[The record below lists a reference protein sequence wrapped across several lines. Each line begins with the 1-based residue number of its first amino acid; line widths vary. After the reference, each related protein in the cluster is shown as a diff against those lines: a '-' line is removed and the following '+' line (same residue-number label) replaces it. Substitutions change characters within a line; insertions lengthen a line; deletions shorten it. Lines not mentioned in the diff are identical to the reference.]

1 MVFAAS
7 LLSSYTQLTS
17 SSRCGAHWLGSAA
30 ARLRRL
36 LMQLAM
42 SVAICATVWQPACAW
57 QDEPP
62 AQAREPIDASVP
74 SILKDGMLQTDIRL
88 ELRPDGGYALTNI
101 TIEELRRLERQSSS
115 ASQLPAATFIQS
127 QVDVSVQGGLASLEG
142 KFDVQL
148 GSSDVPALIDLRFG
162 SCRLTAPPQ
171 KPAGILRSSFQVNS
185 QSGSYEWLL
194 LGEEQSTHQLVLN
207 GQTSIRQ
214 KADRL
219 SLSIDLPS
227 AITAVTVLLPHNAIE
242 ERVRS
247 EDILERS
254 LTEAGVLLTIN
265 SRGGDFT
272 LSWREQ
278 GAAQRLA
285 AMEAESNTT
294 FEIIDPLQPW
304 SCSTNI
310 SLRSYGNDTSSSF
323 RIALPRGA
331 QWRTF
336 PNPVL
341 DRFRITTLAASAEEG
356 ELDLSADTLPLS
368 GTPQLLIEKIDPS
381 AAESIELLLEW
392 EWLPELSDNSAGA
405 IQVQIPVPTIAG
417 VDSHEGT
424 LNCIFQSSFAAVF
437 QEGAGVRLM
446 QQGRLHL
453 QQGFSS
459 RYQMQFQFD
468 RQDFELSLSLR
479 KEESLPT
486 IRPTYK
492 VHVDQHKLVLTAW
505 FECSFDTNEP
515 RMEMGLIPGDWIVE
529 ENSARALRDATQ
541 PYALESE
548 VLNVRREDDGSY
560 ILSGREPEAGFNN
573 SRRVEQVWRIV
584 AQRSW
589 SPDDNNALE
598 FQIPEIKRIR
608 ANGTAEVDHGSGVL
622 LLSSENKVV
631 TRWRETASTGLLPD
645 SFSTEYQK
653 FLNETRIREPLA
665 YRFQSRGTTPTWAG
679 VAEFLPQQIVA
690 EQHVVLEVLPGS
702 VRVRQDFD
710 LRIANESLTSLRVAV
725 RGDIS
730 SSPEVTVDG
739 TPVSLQVVG
748 SLTPETLLGEVPTL
762 DAEDSR
768 SGIESNSQS
777 GNPTAM
783 TGEAKRNNSPWRQYQ
798 IVGAPKL
805 LGKSSLSIWTEVPT
819 TLVAKTA
826 TGEAVQALEIDVPL
840 VQVQF
845 PSTVRFV
852 RQDWTLI
859 NDVNFEALSA
869 EATGSRSESQAG
881 IKRRLLR
888 EQQLVIPLRL
898 RQKETVAEASVLV
911 SGCWLQSVITGNARR
926 DRFVARVQTQAGRLN
941 IKLPNPAQIEKVAV
955 NGVPLEQS
963 AAPYDYNTKTISIA
977 LPSASTPTKQ
987 TYVIELFYFM
997 DETLSWVSALNIEP
1011 PVLEGAVNL
1020 DRFYWQLVVP
1030 AMHHLAWCPP
1040 GLTAEWTW
1048 DWNGLW
1054 WYRQS
1059 GEDQASLEQWLG
1071 SSIQTRQSLS
1081 ANSYV
1086 MSGQGEFKPQVVR
1099 LLSRFALWFPMGLV
1113 AIVTSVLLLSFS
1125 WLRNSVVAIV
1135 LAGVIASLSMI
1146 WPDLG
1151 VLFGQTAL
1159 LSLGLVVLIF
1169 VTQAAIEARVRRRSV
1184 FTTRPTNYIDGS
1196 EQFSVG
1202 RTSRFPASTA
1212 IRTGSSVIASEEK

>member
-7 LLSSYTQLTS
+7 FLLLNIQLTA
-17 SSRCGAHWLGSAA
+17 SRRGDARWNGSLASLFFKSIAMIAIGIGVYGSPDKPAH
-30 ARLRRL
+30 
-36 LMQLAM
+36 
-42 SVAICATVWQPACAW
+42 AW
-57 QDEPP
+57 QDEVPP
-62 AQAREPIDASVP
+62 VQVREPLDAPVP

-88 ELRPDGGYALTNI
+88 ELRADGGHVLTNI
-101 TIEELRRLERQSSS
+101 TLEELRRLERQSNS
-115 ASQLPAATFIQS
+115 ASQLPAATLLQS
-127 QVDVSVQGGLASLEG
+127 QIDVAVLGELANLEG

-148 GSSDVPALIDLRFG
+148 GSGDVPALIDLRFG
-162 SCRLTAPPQ
+162 ACRLTEPPH
-171 KPAGILRSSFQVNS
+171 KPEGILRSSFQVNPET
-185 QSGSYEWLL
+185 GSYQWLL
-194 LGEEQSTHQLVLN
+194 LGETQSTHQLVLK
-207 GQTSIRQ
+207 GQTAIKQ
-214 KADRL
+214 KADRF
-219 SLSIDLPS
+219 SLAIDLPP
-227 AITAVTVLLPHNAIE
+227 ALTTVTVRLPANAIE

-247 EDILERS
+247 EDLVERS
-254 LTEAGVLLTIN
+254 LTADGVLLKIN

-272 LSWREQ
+272 LTWREQ
-278 GAAQRLA
+278 GATQRLA

-304 SCSTNI
+304 SCSTNL
-310 SLRSYGNDTSSSF
+310 SLRSYGNDTSNSF

-336 PNPVL
+336 PSPVL
-341 DRFRITTLAASAEEG
+341 DRFRVTAIAAASEQGELAAQATAATLAN
-356 ELDLSADTLPLS
+356 
-368 GTPQLLIEKIDPS
+368 TPQLLVEKIDPS
-381 AAESIELLLEW
+381 ATDAIELLLEW
-392 EWLPELSDNSAGA
+392 EWLPELTDNIDGA
-405 IQVQIPVPTIAG
+405 MQVKIPAPTISD

-424 LNCIFQSSFAAVF
+424 LNCIFQSSYAAVF
-437 QEGAGVRLM
+437 QEGPGVRLM

-459 RYQMQFQFD
+459 RHQMQFQFD

-515 RMEMGLIPGDWIVE
+515 RMEIGLIPGDWIVE
-529 ENSARALRDATQ
+529 ENTARALRDVGS
-541 PYALESE
+541 PYATDSE

-560 ILSGREPEAGFNN
+560 ILSGREPETGFNN
-573 SRRVEQVWRIV
+573 NRRVEQVWRIV

-589 SPDDNNALE
+589 SPDDNHALE

-622 LLSSENKVV
+622 LLSSENNVV
-631 TRWRETASTGLLPD
+631 TRWRETASTSLLPD

-653 FLNETRIREPLA
+653 FVVETRIREPLA

-679 VAEFLPQQIVA
+679 IAEFLPQQINA
-690 EQHVVLEVLPGS
+690 EQHVVLEVLPGGIL
-702 VRVRQDFD
+702 VRQDFD
-710 LRIANESLTSLRVAV
+710 LRIANEPLTNLRMAV
-725 RGDIS
+725 RDDIKS
-730 SSPEVTVDG
+730 VPEVTIDG
-739 TPVSLQVVG
+739 NLVSMQLVG
-748 SLTPETLLGEVPTL
+748 NLTTNALLGEALPSTPTEVN
-762 DAEDSR
+762 AESKTK
-768 SGIESNSQS
+768 GHN
-777 GNPTAM
+777 
-783 TGEAKRNNSPWRQYQ
+783 WRQYQ
-798 IVGAPKL
+798 LVGAPKL
-805 LGKSSLSIWTEVPT
+805 LGTARLSIWTEVPT
-819 TLVAKTA
+819 TLLAKTPA
-826 TGEAVQALEIDVPL
+826 TEAVQGLDVDVPL

-845 PSTVRFV
+845 QPSVRLV

-859 NDVNFEALSA
+859 NDVNFEALSG
-869 EATGSRSESQAG
+869 EAAGALAESQLG
-881 IKRRLLR
+881 NNRRLLR
-888 EQQLVIPLRL
+888 EQQLVIPLKL
-898 RQKETVAEASVLV
+898 RQRETAAEASVLV
-911 SGCWLQSVITGNARR
+911 NGCWLQSVITGNARR

-977 LPSASTPTKQ
+977 LPLTPTKQ

-997 DETLSWVSALNIEP
+997 DETLSWISALNIEP
-1011 PVLEGAVNL
+1011 PILEGAVNL
-1020 DRFYWQLVVP
+1020 DRYYWQLVVP
-1030 AMHHLAWCPP
+1030 AMHHLAWCPA

-1054 WYRQS
+1054 WHRVS
-1059 GEDQASLEQWLG
+1059 GEDQASLEQWLN

-1099 LLSRFALWFPMGLV
+1099 VLSRFALWFPMGLV
-1113 AIVTSVLLLSFS
+1113 AILTSVLVLSFS
-1125 WLRNSVVAIV
+1125 CLRNSIVAIF
-1135 LAGVIASLSMI
+1135 LAGLIAGLSMI
-1146 WPDLG
+1146 WPDLA

-1184 FTTRPTNYIDGS
+1184 FTTRPANHADGS

-1202 RTSRFPASTA
+1202 RTSRFPTSAA
-1212 IRTGSSVIASEEK
+1212 IRTGSSVIATEEK